1 MLFSQFDAS
10 EHAPLV
16 SRVTADTN
24 HRVNEMSR
32 ISGNELANYLSVC
45 TIPLFHIT
53 MLLRAMECE
62 SPLRFGKY
70 PPLATSTSVNS
81 CYLLYLSDSTRAVIG

>member
-24 HRVNEMSR
+24 HRVNEMSQ
-32 ISGNELANYLSVC
+32 ISGNVNLGKNG
-45 TIPLFHIT
+45 FN
-53 MLLRAMECE
+53 LRTDFTGNIY
-62 SPLRFGKY
+62 S
-70 PPLATSTSVNS
+70 NI
-81 CYLLYLSDSTRAVIG
+81 CYRSNPVSG

>member
-1 MLFSQFDAS
+1 MLFLQFDAS

-32 ISGNELANYLSVC
+32 ISGNEHSFCHENLTSFSVVYFC
-45 TIPLFHIT
+45 I
-53 MLLRAMECE
+53 
-62 SPLRFGKY
+62 
-70 PPLATSTSVNS
+70 
-81 CYLLYLSDSTRAVIG
+81 AVLVV

>member
-32 ISGNELANYLSVC
+32 IFGNVADLYNKRRKLLPQIARLKPSTDHLAW
-45 TIPLFHIT
+45 
-53 MLLRAMECE
+53 
-62 SPLRFGKY
+62 
-70 PPLATSTSVNS
+70 
-81 CYLLYLSDSTRAVIG
+81 

>member
-1 MLFSQFDAS
+1 MLFLQFDAS

-32 ISGNELANYLSVC
+32 ISGNELVSLETCHFSFWSASFTLNQLE
-45 TIPLFHIT
+45 IL
-53 MLLRAMECE
+53 
-62 SPLRFGKY
+62 
-70 PPLATSTSVNS
+70 
-81 CYLLYLSDSTRAVIG
+81 

>member
-32 ISGNELANYLSVC
+32 ISGNDYFQGHQQMFCCSKTWTDFVVK
-45 TIPLFHIT
+45 
-53 MLLRAMECE
+53 
-62 SPLRFGKY
+62 GKKVKSWNKV
-70 PPLATSTSVNS
+70 L
-81 CYLLYLSDSTRAVIG
+81 